1 MKKFSDSENEK
12 LNNFSA
18 EQKMENDIIN
28 LLDKTLYANVNEKN
42 IDNAKLIGKENA
54 AKELSNIIKYSIN
67 ETKINY
73 LEKCKSDPSIILE
86 KIETKNELLDLVV
99 EAKDSDYKDVMKIIK
114 DAKKHGDSEVEIMS
128 YHLSSQAIVMKLQN
142 NGYKIKANGEN
153 YLISW

>member
-42 IDNAKLIGKENA
+42 IDNAKLIGKEDA

-86 KIETKNELLDLVV
+86 KIETKNELLDLVMK
-99 EAKDSDYKDVMKIIK
+99 AKSSED
-114 DAKKHGDSEVEIMS
+114 KK
-128 YHLSSQAIVMKLQN
+128 
-142 NGYKIKANGEN
+142 
-153 YLISW
+153 